1 MLAGR
6 GASRHARRRPTMRD
20 DRRGGAASGA
30 PEPLPPPPGLS
41 PTITPADPAAPGAPL
56 HARGRLGRAVTAGPR
71 APPPSTTPSHKAD
84 AGRAPERSSR
94 GAIPRPCSA
103 AAARGGPAP
112 HRRTGTLRRMGRMGS
127 GLGGPGRGRV
137 QICHKGVSR
146 RDRPRA
152 EARNINDSLSA
163 LRRDGGLCNR
173 FGQTAPPRVP
183 GRSAAD
189 RAALSWSASA
199 RSRPAR
205 RGMRRHHR
213 INSPGRR
220 TTRTTTP
227 TPHRNT
233 PGVPARKAH
242 HAPWERTITT
252 SLPRK
257 SEQTPAE

>member
-1 MLAGR
+1 
-6 GASRHARRRPTMRD
+6 MRD
-20 DRRGGAASGA
+20 DRRGGVASGA
-30 PEPLPPPPGLS
+30 PEPLPPPPGPS
-41 PTITPADPAAPGAPL
+41 PTITPADPAAPSAPS
-56 HARGRLGRAVTAGPR
+56 APGGDSGGPSRPAPR

-127 GLGGPGRGRV
+127 DLGGPGRGRV

-173 FGQTAPPRVP
+173 FGQTTPPRAPGGAPRVGLRSRGAPPR
-183 GRSAAD
+183 GR
-189 RAALSWSASA
+189 
-199 RSRPAR
+199 AR
-205 RGMRRHHR
+205 RDAGRGGT
-213 INSPGRR
+213 IESTPPGGGRR
-220 TTRTTTP
+220 GPRRRPRTGTP
-227 TPHRNT
+227 
-233 PGVPARKAH
+233 PGVPARKTH

>member
-1 MLAGR
+1 
-6 GASRHARRRPTMRD
+6 MRD
-20 DRRGGAASGA
+20 AVPPCGTTGGGGGAGTS
-30 PEPLPPPPGLS
+30 
-41 PTITPADPAAPGAPL
+41 PAAARTVPDDHPGRSRRAQRPQRT
-56 HARGRLGRAVTAGPR
+56 RGRLGRAVTAGPR
-71 APPPSTTPSHKAD
+71 APTPSTTPSHKAD

-112 HRRTGTLRRMGRMGS
+112 HRRTGILKRMGRMGS
-127 GLGGPGRGRV
+127 GLGGPVRGRV
-137 QICHKGVSR
+137 QICCKGVSR

-152 EARNINDSLSA
+152 EARNINDSLST

-173 FGQTAPPRVP
+173 FGQTAPPRAP
-183 GRSAAD
+183 GRSAAG

-205 RGMRRHHR
+205 RGTRRRHR
-213 INSPGRR
+213 INSLGRR

-233 PGVPARKAH
+233 PGVPARKTH

-252 SLPRK
+252 SLSRK

>member
-1 MLAGR
+1 
-6 GASRHARRRPTMRD
+6 MRD
-20 DRRGGAASGA
+20 DRRGQGRRNLSRRRPDRPRRSPRPIPPRPA
-30 PEPLPPPPGLS
+30 PPAHPGGL
-41 PTITPADPAAPGAPL
+41 
-56 HARGRLGRAVTAGPR
+56 RRAVTAGPPR
-71 APPPSTTPSHKAD
+71 APTPSTTPSHKAD

-112 HRRTGTLRRMGRMGS
+112 HRRTGILKRMGRMGS
-127 GLGGPGRGRV
+127 GLGGPVRGRV

>member
-1 MLAGR
+1 
-6 GASRHARRRPTMRD
+6 MRD
-20 DRRGGAASGA
+20 AVPPCGTTGGGGGAGT
-30 PEPLPPPPGLS
+30 S
-41 PTITPADPAAPGAPL
+41 PAAARTVPDARPADPAAPSAPS
-56 HARGRLGRAVTAGPR
+56 APGGDSGGPSRPAPR
-71 APPPSTTPSHKAD
+71 APTPSTTPSHKAD

-112 HRRTGTLRRMGRMGS
+112 HRRTGILKRMGRMGS
-127 GLGGPGRGRV
+127 GLGGPVRGRV

-173 FGQTAPPRVP
+173 FGQTAPPRAP
-183 GRSAAD
+183 GRSAAG
-189 RAALSWSASA
+189 RAALSWSVSA

-205 RGMRRHHR
+205 RGTRRHHR

-233 PGVPARKAH
+233 PGVPARKTH

>member
-1 MLAGR
+1 
-6 GASRHARRRPTMRD
+6 MRD
-20 DRRGGAASGA
+20 AVPPCGTTGGGGGAGT
-30 PEPLPPPPGLS
+30 S
-41 PTITPADPAAPGAPL
+41 PAAAQTVPDARPADPAAPSAP
-56 HARGRLGRAVTAGPR
+56 HRTRGRLGRAVTAGPR
-71 APPPSTTPSHKAD
+71 APTPSTTPSHKAD

-112 HRRTGTLRRMGRMGS
+112 HRRTGILKRMGRMGS
-127 GLGGPGRGRV
+127 GLGGPVRGRV
-137 QICHKGVSR
+137 QICCKGAPG
-146 RDRPRA
+146 RDRPRMK
-152 EARNINDSLSA
+152 ARNINDSLSA

-173 FGQTAPPRVP
+173 FGQTAPPRAP
-183 GRSAAD
+183 GRSAAG
-189 RAALSWSASA
+189 RAALSWSVSA

-205 RGMRRHHR
+205 RGTRRHHR
-213 INSPGRR
+213 INSLGRR

-233 PGVPARKAH
+233 PGVPARKTH